1 LIEETDANNSLTEV
15 SSFEELES
23 KMTDK
28 ELLKLKFARKLAVAV
43 SENQEM
49 RSFLKRE
56 ALEMINNDYDVFYP
70 VVKDKSIKGS
80 DLKSSADPSSFRNV
94 LLQYFDSESELIEIE
109 QQLPLL
115 TIFVPALPENSFS
128 AQNWNT
134 VDVTQ
139 NPVVAVRLSTSN
151 DVPMIDNTHDHEYV
165 LESDLI
171 PAYPVIVVKDNER
184 IQLNNGNSINSQ
196 KNSNPCHTNSLIAAN
211 PSFSYIDNNFDPCV
225 TYSGGGSNGGASNH
239 TPCDPRF
246 PSVPGRDTTVDQYLT
261 DAYNVFNGAIT
272 NPWHRDNIYYQL
284 TPSQTEGAFVGGR
297 FAEAVTYFQLAG
309 HAPSLFSTMSD
320 QTAATGDNDPVNAN
334 HNWDHDQRNRTPW
347 TDGFFEMEVIVI
359 DNSKTRNLVSTPR
372 LFSARPEQLFEYGQE
387 TVVRQRGAWPIT
399 WQRTYWRP
407 IITGFKGMDLMSNEL
422 GSQNVRINPWDLQ
435 NYSNNWTYKFSEID
449 NTVEVTD
456 VTTASRKYNQNF
468 EYNASL
474 DDVVKV
480 GLKYGASLEES
491 ITNSRS
497 SKFTEGS
504 DRIGEF
510 DVAFYDRMLNLNPCD
525 GKLYP
530 RLYSTS
536 QLQVEIRPVQV
547 EF

>member
-1 LIEETDANNSLTEV
+1 MIEETDANNSLTEV

-134 VDVTQ
+134 ADVTQ

-196 KNSNPCHTNSLIAAN
+196 KSL
-211 PSFSYIDNNFDPCV
+211 
-225 TYSGGGSNGGASNH
+225 T
-239 TPCDPRF
+239 
-246 PSVPGRDTTVDQYLT
+246 L
-261 DAYNVFNGAIT
+261 
-272 NPWHRDNIYYQL
+272 
-284 TPSQTEGAFVGGR
+284 
-297 FAEAVTYFQLAG
+297 
-309 HAPSLFSTMSD
+309 
-320 QTAATGDNDPVNAN
+320 
-334 HNWDHDQRNRTPW
+334 
-347 TDGFFEMEVIVI
+347 VIQI
-359 DNSKTRNLVSTPR
+359 HL
-372 LFSARPEQLFEYGQE
+372 
-387 TVVRQRGAWPIT
+387 
-399 WQRTYWRP
+399 
-407 IITGFKGMDLMSNEL
+407 
-422 GSQNVRINPWDLQ
+422 
-435 NYSNNWTYKFSEID
+435 
-449 NTVEVTD
+449 
-456 VTTASRKYNQNF
+456 
-468 EYNASL
+468 
-474 DDVVKV
+474 
-480 GLKYGASLEES
+480 
-491 ITNSRS
+491 
-497 SKFTEGS
+497 
-504 DRIGEF
+504 
-510 DVAFYDRMLNLNPCD
+510 
-525 GKLYP
+525 
-530 RLYSTS
+530 
-536 QLQVEIRPVQV
+536 
-547 EF
+547 